1 MKPYIFTLLA
11 LYLSAV
17 TIQAQENKEHAHN
30 DHLSTLITEYLA
42 AKDAL
47 VADNFEVAQNHI
59 SNFTKEVRSNN
70 EMNEHKEHQKMHE
83 IHHSTMLMAVEKA
96 SSAKNIGELRG
107 SLEGITTELVKAV
120 ENQGYNKS
128 ALFVQFCPMA
138 NDGKGAKWMSDKEEI
153 RNPYFGKKMHKC
165 GATVKTIN

>member
-11 LYLSAV
+11 LFLSAA

-70 EMNEHKEHQKMHE
+70 EMNDHKEHQKMHE

-96 SSAKNIGELRG
+96 SSAKNI
-107 SLEGITTELVKAV
+107 
-120 ENQGYNKS
+120 
-128 ALFVQFCPMA
+128 
-138 NDGKGAKWMSDKEEI
+138 GKGAKWMSDKEEI